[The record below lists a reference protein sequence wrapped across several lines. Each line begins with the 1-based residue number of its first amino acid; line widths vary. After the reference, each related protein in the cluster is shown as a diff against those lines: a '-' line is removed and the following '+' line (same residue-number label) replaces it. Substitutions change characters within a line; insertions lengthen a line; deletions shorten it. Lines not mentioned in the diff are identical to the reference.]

1 MKVLIDFRPAKGC
14 ENYEGS
20 RLRKTLKGACEAT
33 DVTWVDSL
41 SSFPEIAHFIS
52 PDDEAKARKAKEK
65 DCKVVFSVGYSDSDA
80 KTNFFKMVH
89 GKCVLKRK
97 GLRALAWADLVLV
110 PDVETKERLQS
121 GGVSQ
126 KITILEPTVNLARFE
141 ALSPI
146 EKSVFKR
153 YFSVKEGCVYA
164 VAIGEYANKDA
175 LACFAELAKN
185 NPNMKFY
192 VLFNRTRS
200 FISTFRARKENAN
213 APKNLFYSPLVED
226 DVYRSA
232 LLGAAAFIK
241 FGNSNDAVSLY
252 EAFASKT
259 PIIAIGE
266 NKEAP
271 FLTNGKNC
279 LMFQKASDVPNLL
292 ETLSKEEMQEII
304 ITAYRQARDNAL
316 PIFGKKLRACYRE
329 LLKPKGGRQHD

>member
-1 MKVLIDFRPAKGC
+1 M
-14 ENYEGS
+14 
-20 RLRKTLKGACEAT
+20 
-33 DVTWVDSL
+33 VD
-41 SSFPEIAHFIS
+41 
-52 PDDEAKARKAKEK
+52 
-65 DCKVVFSVGYSDSDA
+65 
-80 KTNFFKMVH
+80 

-192 VLFNRTRS
+192 D
-200 FISTFRARKENAN
+200 
-213 APKNLFYSPLVED
+213 LFYSPLVED

-271 FLTNGKNC
+271 FLTNGKNS

>member
-80 KTNFFKMVH
+80 KTNFFKMVD

-97 GLRALAWADLVLV
+97 GRKALAWADLVLV

-185 NPNMKFY
+185 
-192 VLFNRTRS
+192 
-200 FISTFRARKENAN
+200 
-213 APKNLFYSPLVED
+213 
-226 DVYRSA
+226 
-232 LLGAAAFIK
+232 
-241 FGNSNDAVSLY
+241 
-252 EAFASKT
+252 
-259 PIIAIGE
+259 
-266 NKEAP
+266 
-271 FLTNGKNC
+271 
-279 LMFQKASDVPNLL
+279 
-292 ETLSKEEMQEII
+292 
-304 ITAYRQARDNAL
+304 
-316 PIFGKKLRACYRE
+316 
-329 LLKPKGGRQHD
+329 

>member
-80 KTNFFKMVH
+80 KTNFFKMVD

-97 GLRALAWADLVLV
+97 GLRTLAWADLVLV

-192 VLFNRTRS
+192 VLFNRTR
-200 FISTFRARKENAN
+200 
-213 APKNLFYSPLVED
+213 
-226 DVYRSA
+226 
-232 LLGAAAFIK
+232 
-241 FGNSNDAVSLY
+241 
-252 EAFASKT
+252 
-259 PIIAIGE
+259 
-266 NKEAP
+266 
-271 FLTNGKNC
+271 
-279 LMFQKASDVPNLL
+279 
-292 ETLSKEEMQEII
+292 
-304 ITAYRQARDNAL
+304 
-316 PIFGKKLRACYRE
+316 
-329 LLKPKGGRQHD
+329 